1 MKRVHRAVVITVLLA
16 VVSPAVAQE
25 AKRLEPVV
33 VTATKLEEPV
43 ERLGATVT
51 VITEDDLK
59 LYNYETVGDALR
71 QVPGVEI
78 QRSGGP
84 GKLTQIRIRGS
95 RTQQVQILIDG
106 VRVKS
111 PASGEFDF
119 SDLAIDQI
127 ERIEIVR
134 GPQST
139 LHGADAIGGV
149 VNIISKRG
157 KGPFSAFASTEAG
170 NYDTLRERAG
180 FSGSYKLF
188 DYAFGGSW
196 FETNGQF
203 RNDGSEQRAVTGR
216 VGLVLPG
223 DGHLG
228 LSLRYNRTTVDLPVD
243 FAIPSSPFFLRD
255 PDSRQQSETI
265 TLALGWDQKPLE
277 WFELHLRV
285 GQFWNQ
291 LGFQDP
297 FTPGDG
303 AAGNLDFTDMRSQ
316 TNTQRLEGEL
326 LTAFHAGKWTTLTLG
341 AERRTES
348 ARSRSVGL
356 SAPGERQTLFK
367 QIETASAFV
376 QDELRLFERLVLSGG
391 WRYDASS
398 TFGSATTQRA
408 AVAVPVKETGT
419 KLRATWGEGFRA
431 PTIND
436 LFFPGFANP
445 DLEPERSESWEV
457 GLDQKFWRD
466 RIRLGVTY
474 FENEFR
480 NLIQFQ
486 STSVGCPPGSPFGCP
501 VNIGRAWTQGV
512 EFTGAVD
519 ILDNLLFT
527 ANYTYVDT
535 KDVITKRELR
545 RVPHHVYNFGLA
557 WDPLRALSLFVQ
569 ANVVSSQF
577 DQVSDPVT
585 FSAVRVRNPGYHR
598 IDLGGAYH
606 IVAKRGAFPA
616 LDFTVRLD
624 NVTDQSYM
632 EVFGFRALG
641 INVLAGLQ
649 ARY

>member
-1 MKRVHRAVVITVLLA
+1 V
-16 VVSPAVAQE
+16 VVSALIAAMISDPAAAQE
-25 AKRLEPVV
+25 TKRLEPVV

-43 ERLGATVT
+43 ERLGAAVT
-51 VITEDDLK
+51 VISEDDLK
-59 LYNYETVGDALR
+59 LYNYESVGDALR

-106 VRVKS
+106 VRAKS
-111 PASGEFDF
+111 PTSGELDF

-139 LHGADAIGGV
+139 LHGADAIAGV
-149 VNIISKRG
+149 VNIITKRG

-196 FETNGQF
+196 FESNGQF
-203 RNDGSEQRAVTGR
+203 RNDGSEQRAVTAR
-216 VGLVLPG
+216 VGLTLPA
-223 DGHLG
+223 DGHIG
-228 LSLRYNRTTVDLPVD
+228 LSLRYNRTAIDLPVD
-243 FAIPSSPFFLRD
+243 FTIPGSPLFVLD
-255 PDSRQQSETI
+255 PDSKQQSETT
-265 TLALGWDQKPLE
+265 TLSLQWDQKPLE
-277 WFELHLRV
+277 WFELHARV
-285 GQFWNQ
+285 GQLWNQ
-291 LGFQDP
+291 LGAQDP
-297 FTPGDG
+297 FTSGDV
-303 AAGNLDFTDMRSQ
+303 AAGNFDSTDQRSQ
-316 TNTQRLEGEL
+316 INTQRREVEL
-326 LTAFHAGKWTTLTLG
+326 VMAFHVRKWNTLTLG
-341 AERRTES
+341 GEHRTES
-348 ARSRSVGL
+348 GRNRSVGF
-356 SAPGERQTLFK
+356 SGPGARETFFK
-367 QIETASAFV
+367 HIETASAFV
-376 QDELRLFERLVLSGG
+376 QDELRLLERLVLSGG
-391 WRYDASS
+391 WRYDDSS
-398 TFGSATTQRA
+398 AFGSATTYRA
-408 AVAVPVKETGT
+408 GVAVPVKETGT
-419 KLRATWGEGFRA
+419 KLRAAWGEGFRA

-445 DLEPERSESWEV
+445 ELEPERSESWEA
-457 GLDQKFWRD
+457 GLDQKLWRD
-466 RIRLGVTY
+466 RVRLGVTY
-474 FENEFR
+474 FENKFR

-486 STSVGCPPGSPFGCP
+486 STSVGCPPGNLFGCS
-501 VNIGRAWTQGV
+501 VNVGRAWTQGV

-535 KDVITKRELR
+535 QDVLTKQELR
-545 RVPHHVYNFGLA
+545 RVPHHVYNFGLT
-557 WDPLRALSLFVQ
+557 WDPLRPLSLFVQ

-577 DQVSDPVT
+577 DQVFDPAT
-585 FSAVRVRNPGYHR
+585 FTTVGVRNPGYHR
-598 IDLGGAYH
+598 INLGGTYH
-606 IVAKRGAFPA
+606 IVERRGAYPA

-624 NVTDQSYM
+624 NATDARIF
-632 EVFGFRALG
+632 EVFGFRNLG